1 MAVEVEVNPLVV
13 RPAGRGMEAVD
24 ALVRMAGAEP
34 DRDQGA
40 PT

>member
-1 MAVEVEVNPLVV
+1 MAVKVDVNPIVV
-13 RPAGRGMEAVD
+13 RPAGGGVAAVD

-34 DRDQGA
+34 DQDQGA